1 MTEQT
6 EGGGAR
12 VHTVHTRAHMAPPL
26 CTQECTHTYAHSH
39 AHRCAPHHCCTRVHR
54 HACSGPVAAAV
65 TSRAEESSCF
75 FPRTHSH
82 TKENRKGLGAGT
94 GRGSGL
100 RTGSRLQPGGPQA
113 AGLGGTQEQT
123 DRQTAAEWEVERP
136 PGRLGLGAG
145 PHRRP
150 LPLPGETPR
159 RGSAHPSHRGGQ
171 GKLAWEP
178 GPSDVTCPQ
187 PWCFG
192 PRGSGRGEASAEDA
206 RGLGGA
212 LSVTRW
218 LVQCWAS
225 PWHLAWPLAVS
236 GGHPLGGPAHALQ
249 DTHKGAIS
257 SPACEPWLPPW
268 DWACLMAGNLWGP
281 CPQAWP
287 GAGYRRCW

>member
-159 RGSAHPSHRGGQ
+159 WGSAHPSHRGGQ

-218 LVQCWAS
+218 LVQC
-225 PWHLAWPLAVS
+225 
-236 GGHPLGGPAHALQ
+236 
-249 DTHKGAIS
+249 
-257 SPACEPWLPPW
+257 
-268 DWACLMAGNLWGP
+268 
-281 CPQAWP
+281 
-287 GAGYRRCW
+287 